1 MPRATLTLWIDSDNN
16 QLQAGWQSAASA
28 QRPTLKQG
36 DTVGIELHWV
46 RDARIQGL
54 VMEEVEWSPSVG
66 ITLAI
71 GRIEAAPT
79 YGTFTLTFGGDET
92 DPIQYDAGAN
102 DVEDALNALTSI
114 TTAGGVTV
122 NKSGNT
128 YRIVFND
135 AGVITDTLDFNEND
149 LFPTSSIGV
158 TNARA
163 GTATV
168 RQIWQVAV
176 KQSPVAYTETFTDQD
191 PSTPSISV
199 IKAAGF
205 AGDTKIWRLSIY
217 PYPKDGTMV
226 LGWTDGTSKATAP
239 ILASAA
245 GDEVEAAMNAVDGGS
260 DWTVKKVGV
269 YSWDIST
276 SKTTIAS
283 PTVNGSGLRSFSAKY
298 CELSLNTVEV
308 ENLLGGTASQTA
320 YLEVETLIDGVRQ
333 TLIQTPVT
341 FVNDIIDEADYT
353 IVSRSELM
361 PAESV
366 VRYDTAQTL
375 TTGQKTQARQNID
388 AVGDSDLTAIENTIS
403 LLDNR
408 LSSSEGVMLTSGQY
422 DAITGATTPSASNL
436 FVTEDALS
444 TELTGYAQLTHSHA
458 IGDVTGLDTALNG
471 KANTSH
477 THTTAD
483 ITGFTTDVNALVNTG
498 LAGKANVVHSH
509 EISAVNGLQ
518 TQLNSLTTSI
528 AGKANTVHTHTIAD
542 VVGLQTVLD
551 GYDTDIGA
559 VETGLNNLEITV
571 GGIDSRLFTAETN
584 ITELQGT
591 APTADQKDALD
602 GATFPSDS
610 NPYITQTAMEYF
622 RDTTICQ
629 VTQTVGSNLGGF
641 GTGGFDTVH
650 YPYEIQVTIA
660 GNTYAVPARLI

>member
-28 QRPTLKQG
+28 QRPVLKQG
-36 DTVGIELHWV
+36 DTVGVELHWI

-54 VMEEVEWSPSVG
+54 VMEEVEWTPSVG

-92 DPIQYDAGAN
+92 DPIQYDASAN
-102 DVEDALNALTSI
+102 DVEDALNALTAI

-135 AGVITDTLDFNEND
+135 AGVISDTLDFNEND

-158 TNARA
+158 TNART
-163 GTATV
+163 GTPTI
-168 RQIWQVAV
+168 RQIYQVAI
-176 KQSPVAYTETFTDQD
+176 KQSPVAYTETFVDQD
-191 PSTPSISV
+191 PSTPTISV
-199 IKAAGF
+199 IKTASF
-205 AGDTKIWRLSIY
+205 AGDTKIWRLSVY

-226 LGWTDGTSKATAP
+226 LGWTDGTTKTTVP
-239 ILASAA
+239 FLASAT
-245 GDEVEAAMNAVDGGS
+245 GDDVEGAMNDVDGGS

-320 YLEVETLIDGVRQ
+320 YLEVETLVGGVRQ

-353 IVSRSELM
+353 IVSRSEVM
-361 PAESV
+361 PVDSV

-375 TTGQKTQARQNID
+375 TTGEKTQARQNID
-388 AVGDSDLTAIENTIS
+388 AVGQSDITALQATVAAI
-403 LLDNR
+403 DGR
-408 LSSSEGVMLTSGQY
+408 LSSSEGVMLTDDQY
-422 DAITGATTPSASNL
+422 DAITGTTTPSATNL

-444 TELTGYAQLTHSHA
+444 TELTGYSQNGHTHTISN
-458 IGDVTGLDTALNG
+458 VTGLQTALNG
-471 KANTSH
+471 KSDVGH

-483 ITGFTTDVNALVNTG
+483 ITGLTTEVNALVNAG
-498 LAGKANVVHSH
+498 LAGKADIN
-509 EISAVNGLQ
+509 
-518 TQLNSLTTSI
+518 
-528 AGKANTVHTHTIAD
+528 HTHTISSVTD
-542 VVGLQTVLD
+542 LQTTLTGLQSQITTLDTSKADSNHTHSTSAISGLDSTLNSLD
-551 GYDTDIGA
+551 GRLDNAESAINGIQGQVADI
-559 VETGLNNLEITV
+559 EQRTP
-571 GGIDSRLFTAETN
+571 SF
-584 ITELQGT
+584 
-591 APTADQKDALD
+591 DQKQAL
-602 GATFPSDS
+602 AFSNFPSDS
-610 NPYITQTAMEYF
+610 NPFITQSAMEFF

-629 VTQTVGSNLGGF
+629 VNQSVGSNTSGF
-641 GTGGFDTVH
+641 GTGGFDTTH
-650 YPYEIQVTIA
+650 YPNEIRVTIA
-660 GNTYAVPARLI
+660 GVIYAIPARIV